1 MNVSAKGKNIDWRR
15 IAGIAIV
22 VLIFAYQY
30 SLPTLERWF
39 DRDLP
44 SLTGE
49 SDQPSNPNE
58 RSTGSRDSGDSR
70 YDAKLPAAKSSS
82 SAPSTQGTES
92 RGSDGSAQAANKR
105 QSGDFLRSVG
115 RDRLMSP
122 EGLLYTMGPRGEH
135 RVDHVLRHGRD
146 MPNRPV
152 HSVFEGGR
160 NDILALIDEAYV
172 LVKADSPQVRSSDS
186 RDNEAYTIKMN
197 RKVGYEGGQKGKRNG
212 YPDLKSVK
220 LILDGNRVITAYP
233 VR

>member
-1 MNVSAKGKNIDWRR
+1 MNFQVKGKNIDWKR

-22 VLIFAYQY
+22 LLIVGYKY
-30 SLPTLERWF
+30 SRPQLERWF

-49 SDQPSNPNE
+49 NDRQNQPNGPSA
-58 RSTGSRDSGDSR
+58 TAGRDSDSR
-70 YDAKLPAAKSSS
+70 YDAKLPGASSG
-82 SAPSTQGTES
+82 QG
-92 RGSDGSAQAANKR
+92 QANSNGNSGQS

-115 RDRLMSP
+115 KNRLESP

-160 NDILALIDEAYV
+160 NDILAVIDEAYS
-172 LVKADSPQVRSSDS
+172 LVKSNSPRVRSSES
-186 RDNEAYTIKMN
+186 RGNDAHVIRMQ
-197 RKVGYEGGQKGKRNG
+197 RKIGYEGGQKGKRNG
-212 YPDLKSVK
+212 YPSLENVK

-233 VR
+233 SR